1 MRLIQRDPNTAYID
15 NWLWVPKRFTNVESI
30 RGALSFEFPDSYNEK
45 KTRLVYLWKES
56 DHHILVPR
64 HFWRTTDIPYRVVDL
79 RPQHYPKTDVTS
91 IIKLDHRM
99 RDGVLTP
106 DGNDVQQRSIQ
117 ALLSEPEGTLQ
128 LACGK
133 GKTVVALELAVILQV
148 PVLVVLPDT
157 SLLEQWTVDIAA
169 LLNVPGGVGLI
180 QGAKNDWQKS
190 VVLTTYHTIGSRAQ
204 DLPEE
209 VRRWFG
215 LIIWD
220 EGHHV
225 PAPTFAASAEA
236 FYGKRISLTATPER
250 DDGLHIISQYHIGP
264 VIYKDLTPVQ
274 KPRIFF
280 KWTGLQIDE
289 SRPDADIRDKNG
301 EIHGSKVSS
310 YNAKWPERRTDILND
325 ASYAVQCGRK
335 VLVLSSSEAEIANM
349 AAMWSS
355 GDIGYQAKV
364 PLYSDIPQ
372 PTPMDVGETIAPAE
386 LTKVEFAVSTRHA
399 NAMRKKV
406 RKMHS
411 CSVGYA
417 KAYDAWT
424 LAQDKLEKNTDK
436 KPTVVGKL
444 TKELRLR
451 SEELHQFVLSTLVS
465 ELQYM
470 QGEDAATAS
479 NLCGVEHTLHRHTV
493 HKKLE
498 AELDKR
504 QKAFMKKLYPT
515 LKNCGMMVFKVPAK
529 ERKRL
534 FDTMPI
540 TFAITKYGKEG
551 LNSEEL
557 DTILVSSVFS
567 SRNGLQQLNGRNTRD
582 FIGKKSPVTVFYE
595 DDIGH
600 VIGMCKK
607 LKKHLREWDHSEGG
621 PYDFEQI
628 GHPNTMHRSGTWQS
642 NLQRIFGQ

>member
-1 MRLIQRDPNTAYID
+1 MKLVQRDPNTAYLD
-15 NWLWVPKRFTNVESI
+15 NWLWVPKKFTSVESV

-45 KTRLVYLWKES
+45 KARLVYLWKET

-79 RPQHYPKTDVTS
+79 RPQHYAKTGVTS
-91 IIKLDHRM
+91 VIKLDHRM
-99 RDGVLTP
+99 RDGVLVP
-106 DGNDVQQRSIQ
+106 DGNDVQQKSMR

-133 GKTVVALELAVILQV
+133 GKTVIALELITVLQV
-148 PVLVVLPDT
+148 PTLIVLPDT
-157 SLLEQWTVDIAA
+157 SLLEQWTVDIAS
-169 LLNVPGGVGLI
+169 LLKVPGGVGLI

-204 DLPEE
+204 NLPEE
-209 VRRWFG
+209 IRRWFG

-225 PAPTFAASAEA
+225 PAPTFAASAEI
-236 FYGKRISLTATPER
+236 FYGKRLSLTATPER

-280 KWTGLQIDE
+280 KWTGLKIDE
-289 SRPDADIRDKNG
+289 SRADVDVRDKNG

-310 YNAKWPERRTDILND
+310 YNAKWQERRADILSD
-325 ASYAVQCGRK
+325 AAFAVQCGRK

-349 AAMWSS
+349 AAMWSM
-355 GDIGYQAKV
+355 GDTGLSPKV
-364 PLYSDIPQ
+364 PLYTDIPL
-372 PTPMDVGETIAPAE
+372 PTPMDVGETVLPAE
-386 LTKVEFAVSTRHA
+386 LNVMEFAAASRYA
-399 NAMRKKV
+399 KALRKKV
-406 RKMHS
+406 RKSHS
-411 CSVGYA
+411 CSTGYA
-417 KAYDAWT
+417 KAYDAWDA
-424 LAQDKLEKNTDK
+424 AQGSLDTNTN
-436 KPTVVGKL
+436 PQAVGSL
-444 TKELRLR
+444 IKEVTLR
-451 SEELHQFVLSTLVS
+451 SEDLRQFVLSILVS
-465 ELQYM
+465 DLQYM
-470 QGEDAATAS
+470 QGEEAVTAS
-479 NLCGVEHTLHRHTV
+479 SLCGAELALHQHAV
-493 HKKLE
+493 HKKIE

-504 QKAFMKKLYPT
+504 QKAYMNKLYPS

-534 FDTMPI
+534 FDSMPI

-582 FIGKKSPVTVFYE
+582 FIGKMSPVTVFYE

-600 VIGMCKK
+600 VIGMCRK

-628 GHPNTMHRSGTWQS
+628 GHPNTVHRSGSWQS